1 MKHPLANLFLALR
14 PKQWTK
20 NLVVIAPLLFA
31 LGDKLQEVKPGAG
44 RIACFAALI
53 FCAVSSGIYLFNDI
67 KDAKADRLHPVKKLR
82 PIASGALPVSNAYT
96 ISLLLLATGLI
107 GAWFLPRSFLSVV
120 AGYILLQI
128 TYTLFLKKVALIDS
142 MVIATGFVL
151 RAMAGAMAV
160 DVYISPWLLL
170 CAFLLALFLA
180 LCKRRH
186 EKVTLAEEFEGETRA
201 SLDQYDAKL
210 LDLLIAIV
218 SSATIVSY
226 ALYTLWPDTVTKF
239 GTVRLG
245 LTIPFVIFGLF
256 RYLDLVYRHD
266 KGDQPEQIL
275 LTDIPLLIDLL
286 LYGVA
291 VFAILF
297 FRYTT

>member
-1 MKHPLANLFLALR
+1 MNPRLTNLFLALR

-20 NLVVIAPLLFA
+20 NLVVLAPLLFA
-31 LGDKLQEVKPGAG
+31 LGDRHQMVQTADIW
-44 RIACFAALI
+44 IACAAALL

-67 KDAKADRLHPVKKLR
+67 KDLDSDRLHPAKKLR
-82 PIASGALPVSNAYT
+82 PLASGALPVAQAYT
-96 ISLLLLATGLI
+96 ASFSLLATGLI
-107 GAWFLPRSFLSVV
+107 GSCFLPRSFLLVI

-128 TYTLFLKKVALIDS
+128 TYTLFLKRVALIDS
-142 MVIATGFVL
+142 MIIASGFVL
-151 RAMAGAMAV
+151 RAMAGALAV
-160 DVYISPWLLL
+160 NVFVSPWLLL

-186 EKVTLAEEFEGETRA
+186 EKITLAETGGDTRS
-201 SLDQYDAKL
+201 SLNQYDAQL

-226 ALYTLWPDTVTKF
+226 ALYTLWPDTVEKF
-239 GTVRLG
+239 GTNRLG

-275 LTDIPLLIDLL
+275 LTDIPLVIDLL
-286 LYGVA
+286 LYGAA

-297 FRYTT
+297 FQHAA